1 MFFIYDIMRLVVVF
15 RDRKIMSFSMKLRKV
30 IYNLF
35 FWLISIYAM
44 WLILFKLATDFT
56 TIKIIWAGPI
66 AGMAALLFAALKIHE
81 VLFNKNEN
89 EKLKEEEK
97 ELKKGFFNLQ
107 KKDFFLT
114 LLSSIVACPLIY
126 KFLGAS
132 VAICFL
138 VGSIVVYIAS
148 FLSSLVSLN
157 SSTRANLAAK
167 NSSKEFHKTIL
178 NGGISSF
185 LIPVGFNLI
194 AFPVL
199 YFIFKDPSIIMG
211 FTFGTCLEAFLL
223 VNLGEIFSNAAKILN
238 LEKPQA
244 KEADIIGKSL
254 NAKNKALDVAITLIA
269 ILTGTIINGLVV
281 LNLIGAFLPMTLV
294 AVGVFCTMI
303 ASLIAKTK
311 FLNSKLSFFTSFV
324 VAIALYL
331 GISYYLIEMVFM
343 PDYGLFYPVATGVL
357 TAIVIAIAGYFN
369 LRIKKDELQN
379 YKKEESN
386 VRSYA
391 SVGIPLLIAGFSA
404 LAAFVNAGGMES
416 YTAGFWGLGLSAI
429 SILSVIEIMGAI
441 SNASDIKDGALL
453 NLENEEEK
461 NIISEVSPALTMYGV
476 KSKVIF
482 SICSIYAC
490 LLLVAGLITTINLEE
505 VDSLNPFVMYA
516 FIFGAGVSIL
526 PVGLVNGSFIKAV
539 KKIFKKESI
548 ESLDVVKILSNK
560 GFLGSILPSILV
572 CTLPLFSFYAIT
584 KLFERALGLQTL
596 IGVLFGAIVAG
607 GVLAIISAAKKIS
620 SAESSN
626 LVSNLAVKLTV
637 LSVLL
642 VCAFLMPA
650 I

>member
-1 MFFIYDIMRLVVVF
+1 
-15 RDRKIMSFSMKLRKV
+15 MSFSMKLRKV

-35 FWLISIYAM
+35 FWLVSIYAM
-44 WLILFKLATDFT
+44 WLILFKLAVDFT

-81 VLFNKNEN
+81 VLFKKNEN

-97 ELKKGFFNLQ
+97 ELKKMFFNLQ
-107 KKDFFLT
+107 KKEFFLT

-126 KFLGAS
+126 KFLGLPIT
-132 VAICFL
+132 ICFL
-138 VGSIVVYIAS
+138 VGLIMVYIAS
-148 FLSSLVSLN
+148 FFSSLVSVN
-157 SSTRANLAAK
+157 SNAGANLAAN

-199 YFIFKDPSIIMG
+199 YFIFKDPSIIMSY
-211 FTFGTCLEAFLL
+211 TFGACLEAFLL
-223 VNLGEIFSNAAKILN
+223 TNSGEIFSNAAQILN

-244 KEADIIGKSL
+244 KEVNIIGKSL
-254 NAKNKALDVAITLIA
+254 NARNKALDVAITLIA
-269 ILTGTIINGLVV
+269 ILTGTIINGLIV

-294 AVGVFCTMI
+294 AIGVFCTII
-303 ASLIAKTK
+303 AFLIAKTK
-311 FLNSKLSFFTSFV
+311 LLNSKLSFFASFI

-331 GISYYLIEMVFM
+331 GISYYLVEMVFM

-357 TAIVIAIAGYFN
+357 TAVVIAIAGYFN

-379 YKKEESN
+379 YKKEELT

-404 LAAFVNAGGMES
+404 LAAFVNASGMES

-429 SILSVIEIMGAI
+429 SILSVTAIMGAI
-441 SNASDIKDGALL
+441 SNASDIKESALL
-453 NLENEEEK
+453 NAENEEEK
-461 NIISEVSPALTMYGV
+461 NIILEISPALTMYGV

-505 VDSLNPFVMYA
+505 VDCLNPFVMYA

-539 KKIFKKESI
+539 KKVFKKELN
-548 ESLDVVKILSNK
+548 ESLDMAKVLSNK
-560 GFLGSILPSILV
+560 GFLGSILPSISV
-572 CTLPLFSFYAIT
+572 CSLPLFSYYAIT
-584 KLFERALGLQTL
+584 KLFERTLGLQTL
-596 IGVLFGAIVAG
+596 VGVLMGAIVAG
-607 GVLAIISAAKKIS
+607 GIIAIVSAAKKMPS
-620 SAESSN
+620 NESSS
-626 LVSNLAVKLTV
+626 LVSNLAIKLTV
-637 LSVLL
+637 LAVLL
-642 VCAFLMPA
+642 VSAFLMPT